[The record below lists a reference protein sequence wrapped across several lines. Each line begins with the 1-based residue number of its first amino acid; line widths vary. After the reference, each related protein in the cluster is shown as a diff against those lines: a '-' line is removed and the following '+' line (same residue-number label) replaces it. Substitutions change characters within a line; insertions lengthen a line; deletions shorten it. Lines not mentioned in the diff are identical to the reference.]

1 MDAPREKLWIAH
13 GRLRSGS
20 DSPGL
25 ADRRTMSSSS
35 EALCFPHKL
44 PSASFAE
51 VLTPVRFN
59 TIGLMRGVSELSD
72 VDRAAFGRL
81 LPVLLCGEE
90 SAFHVF
96 SREALRISDSHFS
109 RSQALAYRIA
119 AEELEHERLLQE
131 LRCYCPVPDDIA
143 SSSSRSRHFFIRMA
157 SRDPA
162 VHFATVAALDSAV
175 CIILSALVRPLSRSS
190 AVVEILERIR
200 SDEARHV
207 RFSRHHAYELG
218 ASRSLLVS
226 KALAVRSEVAALLYP
241 FGSAF
246 EDLGV
251 DMDHLLRRV
260 NSTTESGA
268 SA

>member
-1 MDAPREKLWIAH
+1 MDAQERLPIDPKRPHSGSDAPR
-13 GRLRSGS
+13 
-20 DSPGL
+20 L
-25 ADRRTMSSSS
+25 ADQRAISSAS

-44 PSASFAE
+44 PRAPFAE
-51 VLTPVRFN
+51 RLTPLRLN
-59 TIGLMRGVSELSD
+59 NIGLMRGVSELSD

-96 SREALRISDSHFS
+96 SREALRISDSQFS
-109 RSQALAYRIA
+109 RTQALAYRIA
-119 AEELEHERLLQE
+119 AEELQHERLLQE
-131 LRCYCPVPDDIA
+131 LRSHCPVSDDIA
-143 SSSSRSRHFFIRMA
+143 SSSSRSRHFFMRMA

-175 CIILSALVRPLSRSS
+175 CIILSALVRPLLRSN

-218 ASRSLLVS
+218 ASRSLLMS

-260 NSTTESGA
+260 NA
-268 SA
+268 HPCQ

>member
-1 MDAPREKLWIAH
+1 MDAPREKFRIDP
-13 GRLRSGS
+13 GRPLSGS
-20 DSPGL
+20 DAPGL
-25 ADRRTMSSSS
+25 ADQRAVSSAS

-44 PSASFAE
+44 ARAPFAE
-51 VLTPVRFN
+51 GLTPVRLKS
-59 TIGLMRGVSELSD
+59 IRLMRGVSELSD
-72 VDRAAFGRL
+72 ADRAAFGRL
-81 LPVLLCGEE
+81 LPILLCGEE

-96 SREALRISDSHFS
+96 SREALRISDSQFS

-207 RFSRHHAYELG
+207 RFSRHHACELG
-218 ASRSLLVS
+218 ASRSLLMS
-226 KALAVRSEVAALLYP
+226 KAVAVRSEVAALLYP

-251 DMDHLLRRV
+251 DMDYLLRRV
-260 NSTTESGA
+260 NSARVWG
-268 SA
+268 